1 MIYFTCFFFL
11 VHKVRGS
18 TNYSN
23 FMADLAL
30 VGLRWA
36 ASPIVKELLTKAS
49 AYLSVDMVREIE
61 RLQDTVLPQ
70 FELVIQAAQKSPHR
84 GKLESWLRRLKKAFY
99 DAEDLLDEHE
109 YNVLKAKAKSGKG
122 PLLRE
127 DESSSTAT
135 TVMKPFNSAINM
147 ARNLLPGNKRLI
159 TKMNELKNILEDAK
173 QLRELLG
180 LPHGNIAEW
189 PTAAPTGVATT
200 TSLPNS
206 KVFGRDGDRDR
217 IVDFLLGKT
226 TTAEAS
232 SAKYSGLAIV
242 GLGGMGK
249 STLAQYVYND
259 KRIEECFDI
268 RMWVC
273 ISRKLDV
280 HRHTREIMESAKK
293 GECPRVDNLDTL
305 QCKLRDI
312 LQESQK
318 FLLVLDDVWFEK
330 SHNETEW
337 ELFLAPLV
345 SKQSGSKVLV
355 TSRSETLPAAIC
367 CEQEHVIQ
375 LQNMDDTEFLA
386 LFKHHAFS
394 GAEIKDQLLRTKL
407 EDTAEEI
414 AKRLGQ
420 CPLAAKVLGSRLCR
434 KKDIAEWKAALKL
447 GDLSDPFTS
456 LLWSYEKLDPRLQRC
471 FLYCS
476 LFPKGHRY
484 ESNELV
490 HLWVAEGFV
499 DSCNL
504 SRRTLE
510 EVGMDYFNDMVSGS
524 FFQLVSQMYRGSYY
538 VMHDILHDFAE
549 SLSREDCFR
558 LEDDNVTE
566 IPCTVRH
573 LSVHVQS
580 MQKHKQI
587 ICKLYHLR
595 TIICLDPLMDGLS
608 DIFDGM
614 LRNQR
619 KLRVLSLSF
628 YNSSKLP
635 ESIGELKH
643 LRYLNLIRTLV
654 SELPTSLCTLYHL
667 QLLWLNHMVEN
678 LPDKLC
684 NLRNLR
690 HLGAYSSDAYDF
702 VNERPICQ
710 ILNIGKLTSLQH
722 IYVFSVQKKQGYELR
737 QLKDL
742 NELGGS
748 LRVKNLEN
756 VIGKDEAVESKL
768 YLKSRLKELALE
780 WSSENGMDAMD
791 ILEGLRPPPQLS
803 KLTIEGY
810 RSDTYPGWLL
820 ERSYFENLESFELS
834 NCSLLEGLP
843 PDTELLRNCSRLR
856 INSVPNLKE
865 LSNLPVGLTDLS
877 IDCCPLLMFITNN
890 ELGQHDLRE
899 NIIMKAD
906 DLASKLALM
915 WEVDSGV
922 IRRVLSKDYSSLKQL
937 VTLMM
942 DDDISKHL
950 QIIESGL
957 EESEDKVWM
966 KENIIKA
973 WLFCHEQRIRFI
985 YGRTMEIP
993 LVLPSGLCELSL
1005 SSCSIT
1011 DEALAIC
1018 LGGLTSLRTLQLEYN
1033 MALTTLPSEKV
1044 FEHLTKLDRL
1054 VVIGCLCLKSLG
1066 GLRAAPSLSCFNCW
1080 GCPSL
1085 ELARGAEL
1093 MPLNLDME
1101 LSILGCILA
1110 ADSFINGLPH
1120 LNHLSIYVCRSS
1132 PSLSIGHLTSL
1143 ESLCLNGLPD
1153 LCFVEGLSSL
1163 HLKHLSLV
1171 DVANLTAKCISQFR
1185 VQESLTVSSSVFL
1198 NHMLMAEGFTA
1209 PPYLTLSDC
1218 KEPSVSFEEPANL
1231 SSVKH
1236 LNFSWCKTESL
1247 PRNLKS
1253 VSSLESL
1260 SIEHCPNITSLPD
1273 LPSSLQRITI
1283 LYCPVLMKNCQ
1294 EPDGESWPKISH
1306 VRWKSFLPR
1315 PHHFEIN
1322 EKAP

>member
-1 MIYFTCFFFL
+1 
-11 VHKVRGS
+11 
-18 TNYSN
+18 
-23 FMADLAL
+23 MADFALA
-30 VGLRWA
+30 GLRWA
-36 ASPIVKELLTKAS
+36 ASPIVNELLTKAS
-49 AYLSVDMVREIE
+49 AYLSLDMVREIQ
-61 RLQDTVLPQ
+61 RLEATVLPQ

-84 GKLESWLRRLKKAFY
+84 GILEAWLRRLKEAYY

-109 YNVLKAKAKSGKG
+109 YNVLEGKAKSGKS
-122 PLLRE
+122 LLLGE
-127 DESSSTAT
+127 HGSSSTAT
-135 TVMKPFNSAINM
+135 TVTKPFHAAMSR
-147 ARNLLPGNKRLI
+147 ARNLLPQNRRLI
-159 TKMNELKNILEDAK
+159 SKMNELKAILTEAQ
-173 QLRELLG
+173 QLRDLLG
-180 LPHGNIAEW
+180 LPHGNTIGW
-189 PTAAPTGVATT
+189 PAAAPTSVPTT
-200 TSLPNS
+200 TSLPTS
-206 KVFGRDGDRDR
+206 KVFGRDRDRDR

-355 TSRSETLPAAIC
+355 TSRSKTLPAAIC
-367 CEQEHVIQ
+367 CEQEHVIH
-375 LQNMDDTEFLA
+375 LENMDDTEFLA

-476 LFPKGHRY
+476 LFPKGHGYRP
-484 ESNELV
+484 EELV

-499 DSCNL
+499 GSCNL

-510 EVGMDYFNDMVSGS
+510 EAGMDYFNDMVSGS
-524 FFQLVSQMYRGSYY
+524 FFQRYGRYY

-595 TIICLDPLMDGLS
+595 TIICIDPLMDGPS

-684 NLRNLR
+684 NLRKLR
-690 HLGAYSSDAYDF
+690 HLGAYSSYANDS
-702 VNERPICQ
+702 VNETPICQ

-722 IYVFSVQKKQGYELR
+722 IYVFYVQKKQGYELR
-737 QLKDL
+737 QMKDL

-748 LRVKNLEN
+748 LIVKNLEN
-756 VIGKDEAVESKL
+756 VIRKDEAVESKL

-780 WSSENGMDAMD
+780 WSSKNGMDAMD

-820 ERSYFENLESFELS
+820 ERSYFENLESFQLS

-856 INSVPNLKE
+856 INFVPNLKE
-865 LSNLPVGLTDLS
+865 LSNLPAGLTDLS
-877 IDCCPLLMFITNN
+877 IGWCPLLMFITNN

-899 NIIMKAD
+899 NIIMKAA

-915 WEVDSGV
+915 WEVDSGKEV
-922 IRRVLSKDYSSLKQL
+922 RRVLFEDYVSLIRL
-937 VTLMM
+937 MTLMM

-950 QIIESGL
+950 QIIGSVL
-957 EESEDKVWM
+957 VPEERED

-985 YGRTMEIP
+985 YGRAMEMP

-1018 LGGLTSLRTLQLEYN
+1018 LGGLTSLRTLQLKYN

-1054 VVIGCLCLKSLG
+1054 VVSGCLCLKSLG

-1080 GCPSL
+1080 DCPSL

-1093 MPLNLDME
+1093 MPLNLASN

-1120 LNHLSIYVCRSS
+1120 LKHLSIDVCRCS

-1163 HLKHLSLV
+1163 HLKRLSLV
-1171 DVANLTAKCISQFR
+1171 DVANLTAKCISPFR
-1185 VQESLTVSSSVFL
+1185 VQESLTVSSSVLL

-1209 PPYLTLSDC
+1209 PPNLTLLDC

-1236 LNFSWCKTESL
+1236 LHFSCCETESL

-1260 SIEHCPNITSLPD
+1260 SIERCPNIASLPD

-1283 LYCPVLMKNCQ
+1283 LNCPVLMKNCQ

-1306 VRWKSFLPR
+1306 VRWKSFPPKSIWLP
-1315 PHHFEIN
+1315 
-1322 EKAP
+1322 

>member
-1 MIYFTCFFFL
+1 
-11 VHKVRGS
+11 
-18 TNYSN
+18 
-23 FMADLAL
+23 MADLAL

-36 ASPIVKELLTKAS
+36 ASPIVNELLTKAS

-84 GKLESWLRRLKKAFY
+84 GKLESWLRRLKEAFY

-135 TVMKPFNSAINM
+135 TVMKPFHSAMNR
-147 ARNLLPGNKRLI
+147 ARNLLPGNRRLI
-159 TKMNELKNILEDAK
+159 SKMNELKAILTEAK
-173 QLRELLG
+173 QLRDLLG
-180 LPHGNIAEW
+180 LPHGNTVEW
-189 PTAAPTGVATT
+189 PAAAPTSVPTT
-200 TSLPNS
+200 TSLPTS
-206 KVFGRDGDRDR
+206 KVFGRDRDRDR
-217 IVDFLLGKT
+217 IVKFLLGKT

-232 SAKYSGLAIV
+232 STKYSGLAIV

-259 KRIEECFDI
+259 KRIEECFDV
-268 RMWVC
+268 RMWIC

-280 HRHTREIMESAKK
+280 HRHTREIIESAKK

-355 TSRSETLPAAIC
+355 TSRSETLPSAIC
-367 CEQEHVIQ
+367 CEQEHVIH
-375 LQNMDDTEFLA
+375 LENMDDTEFLA

-414 AKRLGQ
+414 AKRLRQ

-434 KKDIAEWKAALKL
+434 KKDIAEWKAALKI

-476 LFPKGHRY
+476 LFPKGHGYRP
-484 ESNELV
+484 EELV

-499 DSCNL
+499 GSCNL

-510 EVGMDYFNDMVSGS
+510 EVGMDYFNDMVSVS
-524 FFQLVSQMYRGSYY
+524 FFQLVSQMYCDPYY
-538 VMHDILHDFAE
+538 VMHDILHNFAE

-595 TIICLDPLMDGLS
+595 TIICIHPLMDGPS

-684 NLRNLR
+684 NLRKLR
-690 HLGAYSSDAYDF
+690 HLGAYSCYAYDF
-702 VNERPICQ
+702 VDEKPICQ

-780 WSSENGMDAMD
+780 WSFENGMDAMD

-803 KLTIEGY
+803 KLTIQGY

-820 ERSYFENLESFELS
+820 ERSYFENLESFELI

-856 INSVPNLKE
+856 INFVPNLKE
-865 LSNLPVGLTDLS
+865 LSNLPAGLTDLS
-877 IDCCPLLMFITNN
+877 IDWCPLLMFITNN

-915 WEVDSGV
+915 WEVDSGNEV
-922 IRRVLSKDYSSLKQL
+922 RGILWEDYLSLKQL
-937 VTLMM
+937 MTLMM

-950 QIIESGL
+950 QIIKSGL
-957 EESEDKVWM
+957 VEREDKVWM
-966 KENIIKA
+966 KESIIQA

-985 YGRTMEIP
+985 YGRTMEMP
-993 LVLPSGLCELSL
+993 LVLPSGLCKLYL

-1018 LGGLTSLRTLQLEYN
+1018 LGGLTSLRTLQLVYN

-1054 VVIGCLCLKSLG
+1054 ILNGCWCLKSLG
-1066 GLRAAPSLSCFNCW
+1066 GLRAAPSLSYLHCLD
-1080 GCPSL
+1080 CPSL

-1093 MPLNLDME
+1093 MPLNLASN
-1101 LSILGCILA
+1101 LSIRGCILA

-1120 LNHLSIYVCRSS
+1120 LKHLSIDVCRSS
-1132 PSLSIGHLTSL
+1132 PSLSIGHLTSI
-1143 ESLCLNGLPD
+1143 ESLRLNGLPD
-1153 LCFVEGLSSL
+1153 LYFVEGLSSL
-1163 HLKHLSLV
+1163 HLKHLHLV

-1185 VQESLTVSSSVFL
+1185 VQESLTVSSSVLL

-1209 PPYLTLSDC
+1209 PPNLTLSDC
-1218 KEPSVSFEEPANL
+1218 KEPSVSFEEPANI
-1231 SSVKH
+1231 SSVKC
-1236 LNFSWCKTESL
+1236 LNFSFCEMESL

-1253 VSSLESL
+1253 LSSLESL
-1260 SIEHCPNITSLPD
+1260 SIGSCRNIASLPD
-1273 LPSSLQRITI
+1273 LPSSLQRISI
-1283 LYCPVLMKNCQ
+1283 SGCPVLKKNCQ

-1306 VRWKSFLPR
+1306 LRWK
-1315 PHHFEIN
+1315 HID
-1322 EKAP
+1322 

>member
-1 MIYFTCFFFL
+1 
-11 VHKVRGS
+11 
-18 TNYSN
+18 
-23 FMADLAL
+23 MADLAL
-30 VGLRWA
+30 AGLRWA
-36 ASPIVKELLTKAS
+36 ASPIVNELLTKAS
-49 AYLSVDMVREIE
+49 AYLSVDMVREIQ
-61 RLQDTVLPQ
+61 RLEATVLPQ

-84 GKLESWLRRLKKAFY
+84 GILEAWLRRLKEAYY

-109 YNVLKAKAKSGKG
+109 YNVLEGKAKRGKS
-122 PLLRE
+122 LLLGE
-127 DESSSTAT
+127 HGSSSTAT
-135 TVMKPFNSAINM
+135 TVMKPFHAAMSR
-147 ARNLLPGNKRLI
+147 ARNLLPQNRRLI
-159 TKMNELKNILEDAK
+159 SKMNELKAILTEAQ
-173 QLRELLG
+173 QLRDLLG
-180 LPHGNIAEW
+180 LPHGNTVGW
-189 PTAAPTGVATT
+189 PAAAPTTVPTT
-200 TSLPNS
+200 TSLPTS
-206 KVFGRDGDRDR
+206 KVFGRDRDRDR

-259 KRIEECFDI
+259 KRIEECFDV

-355 TSRSETLPAAIC
+355 TSQRETLPAAIC
-367 CEQEHVIQ
+367 CEQEHVIH
-375 LQNMDDTEFLA
+375 LQNMD
-386 LFKHHAFS
+386 
-394 GAEIKDQLLRTKL
+394 
-407 EDTAEEI
+407 EEI

-434 KKDIAEWKAALKL
+434 KKDIAEWKAALKI
-447 GDLSDPFTS
+447 GDLSDPFIS
-456 LLWSYEKLDPRLQRC
+456 LLWSYEKLDPHLQRC

-476 LFPKGHRY
+476 LFPKGHRF
-484 ESNELV
+484 EPDELV

-499 DSCNL
+499 GSCNL
-504 SRRTLE
+504 SRTLE

-524 FFQLVSQMYRGSYY
+524 FFQ
-538 VMHDILHDFAE
+538 
-549 SLSREDCFR
+549 
-558 LEDDNVTE
+558 
-566 IPCTVRH
+566 
-573 LSVHVQS
+573 S

-595 TIICLDPLMDGLS
+595 TIICIDPLMDGPS

-628 YNSSKLP
+628 YSSSKLP

-684 NLRNLR
+684 NLRKLR
-690 HLGAYSSDAYDF
+690 HLGAYVNDF
-702 VNERPICQ
+702 AIEKPICQ
-710 ILNIGKLTSLQH
+710 IVNIGKLTSLQH

-865 LSNLPVGLTDLS
+865 LSNLPAGLTDLS
-877 IDCCPLLMFITNN
+877 INWCPLLMFITNN
-890 ELGQHDLRE
+890 ELGQHD
-899 NIIMKAD
+899 
-906 DLASKLALM
+906 
-915 WEVDSGV
+915 
-922 IRRVLSKDYSSLKQL
+922 
-937 VTLMM
+937 
-942 DDDISKHL
+942 
-950 QIIESGL
+950 
-957 EESEDKVWM
+957 
-966 KENIIKA
+966 
-973 WLFCHEQRIRFI
+973 
-985 YGRTMEIP
+985 
-993 LVLPSGLCELSL
+993 
-1005 SSCSIT
+1005 
-1011 DEALAIC
+1011 
-1018 LGGLTSLRTLQLEYN
+1018 
-1033 MALTTLPSEKV
+1033 
-1044 FEHLTKLDRL
+1044 
-1054 VVIGCLCLKSLG
+1054 
-1066 GLRAAPSLSCFNCW
+1066 
-1080 GCPSL
+1080 
-1085 ELARGAEL
+1085 
-1093 MPLNLDME
+1093 
-1101 LSILGCILA
+1101 
-1110 ADSFINGLPH
+1110 
-1120 LNHLSIYVCRSS
+1120 
-1132 PSLSIGHLTSL
+1132 
-1143 ESLCLNGLPD
+1143 
-1153 LCFVEGLSSL
+1153 
-1163 HLKHLSLV
+1163 
-1171 DVANLTAKCISQFR
+1171 
-1185 VQESLTVSSSVFL
+1185 
-1198 NHMLMAEGFTA
+1198 
-1209 PPYLTLSDC
+1209 
-1218 KEPSVSFEEPANL
+1218 
-1231 SSVKH
+1231 
-1236 LNFSWCKTESL
+1236 
-1247 PRNLKS
+1247 
-1253 VSSLESL
+1253 
-1260 SIEHCPNITSLPD
+1260 
-1273 LPSSLQRITI
+1273 
-1283 LYCPVLMKNCQ
+1283 
-1294 EPDGESWPKISH
+1294 
-1306 VRWKSFLPR
+1306 
-1315 PHHFEIN
+1315 
-1322 EKAP
+1322 

>member
-1 MIYFTCFFFL
+1 MDWSWLRIILFL
-11 VHKVRGS
+11 I
-18 TNYSN
+18 
-23 FMADLAL
+23 
-30 VGLRWA
+30 LRN
-36 ASPIVKELLTKAS
+36 IIL
-49 AYLSVDMVREIE
+49 
-61 RLQDTVLPQ
+61 
-70 FELVIQAAQKSPHR
+70 SPHR
-84 GKLESWLRRLKKAFY
+84 GILEAWLRRLKEAYY

-109 YNVLKAKAKSGKG
+109 YNVLEGKAKSEKS
-122 PLLRE
+122 LLLGE
-127 DESSSTAT
+127 HGSSSTAT
-135 TVMKPFNSAINM
+135 TVMKPFHAAMSR
-147 ARNLLPGNKRLI
+147 ARNLLPQNRRLI
-159 TKMNELKNILEDAK
+159 SKMNELKAILTEAQ
-173 QLRELLG
+173 QLRDLLG
-180 LPHGNIAEW
+180 LPHGNTVEW
-189 PTAAPTGVATT
+189 PAAAPTSVPTT
-200 TSLPNS
+200 TSLPTS
-206 KVFGRDGDRDR
+206 KVFGRDRDRDR

-280 HRHTREIMESAKK
+280 HRHTREIIESAKK

-355 TSRSETLPAAIC
+355 TSRSKTLPAAIC
-367 CEQEHVIQ
+367 CEQEHVIH
-375 LQNMDDTEFLA
+375 LKNMDDTEFLA

-394 GAEIKDQLLRTKL
+394 GAEIKDQVLRTKL
-407 EDTAEEI
+407 EDTAVEI

-434 KKDIAEWKAALKL
+434 KKDIAEWKAALKI

-499 DSCNL
+499 GSCNL

-510 EVGMDYFNDMVSGS
+510 EVGMDYFNDMVSVS
-524 FFQLVSQMYRGSYY
+524 FFQLVFHIYCDSYY

-573 LSVHVQS
+573 LSIHVHS

-587 ICKLYHLR
+587 ICKLHHLR
-595 TIICLDPLMDGLS
+595 TIICIDPLMDGPS

-628 YNSSKLP
+628 YNSKNLP

-654 SELPTSLCTLYHL
+654 SELPRSLCTLYHL

-684 NLRNLR
+684 NLRKLR
-690 HLGAYSSDAYDF
+690 HLGAYSSYTHDF
-702 VNERPICQ
+702 VNEKPICQ

-780 WSSENGMDAMD
+780 WSSNNRMDAMD

-843 PDTELLRNCSRLR
+843 PDTELLRNCSMLC
-856 INSVPNLKE
+856 INFVPNLKE
-865 LSNLPVGLTDLS
+865 LSNLPASLAYLS
-877 IDCCPLLMFITNN
+877 IDRCPLLMFITNN
-890 ELGQHDLRE
+890 ELGQHDFRE
-899 NIIMKAD
+899 NIIMKAA

-915 WEVDSGV
+915 WEVDSGKEF
-922 IRRVLSKDYSSLKQL
+922 IRSVLSKDYSSLKQL
-937 VTLMM
+937 MTLMM

-957 EESEDKVWM
+957 EEREDKVWM

-985 YGRTMEIP
+985 YGRTMEMP
-993 LVLPSGLCELSL
+993 LVLPSGLRRLSL

-1018 LGGLTSLRTLQLEYN
+1018 LGGLTSPITVELEYN
-1033 MALTTLPSEKV
+1033 MALTTLPSEEV
-1044 FEHLTKLDRL
+1044 FEHLTKLDSLIVR
-1054 VVIGCLCLKSLG
+1054 GCWCLKSLG
-1066 GLRAAPSLSCFNCW
+1066 GLRAAPSLSYLNCLD
-1080 GCPSL
+1080 CPSL

-1093 MPLNLDME
+1093 MPLNLARN
-1101 LSILGCILA
+1101 LSIRGCILA
-1110 ADSFINGLPH
+1110 VDSFINGLPH
-1120 LNHLSIYVCRSS
+1120 LKHLSIDVCRSS

-1143 ESLCLNGLPD
+1143 QSLHLNGLPD
-1153 LCFVEGLSSL
+1153 LYFVEGLSSL
-1163 HLKHLSLV
+1163 HLKRLSLV

-1185 VQESLTVSSSVFL
+1185 VQESLTIARSRQFHL
-1198 NHMLMAEGFTA
+1198 
-1209 PPYLTLSDC
+1209 
-1218 KEPSVSFEEPANL
+1218 KNL
-1231 SSVKH
+1231 QISH
-1236 LNFSWCKTESL
+1236 
-1247 PRNLKS
+1247 
-1253 VSSLESL
+1253 
-1260 SIEHCPNITSLPD
+1260 
-1273 LPSSLQRITI
+1273 PSST
-1283 LYCPVLMKNCQ
+1283 
-1294 EPDGESWPKISH
+1294 
-1306 VRWKSFLPR
+1306 
-1315 PHHFEIN
+1315 
-1322 EKAP
+1322 

>member
-1 MIYFTCFFFL
+1 
-11 VHKVRGS
+11 
-18 TNYSN
+18 
-23 FMADLAL
+23 MADFALA
-30 VGLRWA
+30 GLRWA
-36 ASPIVKELLTKAS
+36 ASPIVNELLTKAS
-49 AYLSVDMVREIE
+49 AYLSLDMVREIQ
-61 RLQDTVLPQ
+61 RLEATVLPQ

-84 GKLESWLRRLKKAFY
+84 GILEAWLRRLKEAYY

-109 YNVLKAKAKSGKG
+109 YNVLEGKAKSGKS
-122 PLLRE
+122 LLLGE
-127 DESSSTAT
+127 HGSSSTAT
-135 TVMKPFNSAINM
+135 TVTKPFHAAMSR
-147 ARNLLPGNKRLI
+147 ARNLLPQNRRLI
-159 TKMNELKNILEDAK
+159 SKMNELKAILTEAQ
-173 QLRELLG
+173 QLRDLLG
-180 LPHGNIAEW
+180 LPHGNTIGW
-189 PTAAPTGVATT
+189 PAAAPTSVPTT
-200 TSLPNS
+200 TSLPTS
-206 KVFGRDGDRDR
+206 KVFGRDRDRDR

-355 TSRSETLPAAIC
+355 TSRSKTLPAAIC
-367 CEQEHVIQ
+367 CEQEHVIH
-375 LQNMDDTEFLA
+375 LENMDDTEFLA

-476 LFPKGHRY
+476 LFPKGHGYRP
-484 ESNELV
+484 EELV

-499 DSCNL
+499 GSCNL

-510 EVGMDYFNDMVSGS
+510 EAGMDYFNDMVSGS
-524 FFQLVSQMYRGSYY
+524 FFQRYGRYY

-595 TIICLDPLMDGLS
+595 TIICIDPLMDGPS

-684 NLRNLR
+684 NLRKLR
-690 HLGAYSSDAYDF
+690 HLGAYSSYANDS
-702 VNERPICQ
+702 VNETPICQ

-722 IYVFSVQKKQGYELR
+722 IYVFYVQKKQGYELR
-737 QLKDL
+737 QMKDL

-748 LRVKNLEN
+748 LIVKNLEN
-756 VIGKDEAVESKL
+756 VIRKDEAVESKL

-820 ERSYFENLESFELS
+820 ERSYFENLESFQLS

-856 INSVPNLKE
+856 INFVPNLKE
-865 LSNLPVGLTDLS
+865 LSNLPAGLTDLS
-877 IDCCPLLMFITNN
+877 IGWCPLLMFITNN

-899 NIIMKAD
+899 NIIMKAA

-915 WEVDSGV
+915 WEVDSGKEV
-922 IRRVLSKDYSSLKQL
+922 RRVLFEDYVSLIRL
-937 VTLMM
+937 MTLMM

-950 QIIESGL
+950 QIIGSVL
-957 EESEDKVWM
+957 VPEERED

-985 YGRTMEIP
+985 YGRAMEMP

-1018 LGGLTSLRTLQLEYN
+1018 LGGLTSLRTLQLKYN

-1054 VVIGCLCLKSLG
+1054 VVSGCLCLKSLG

-1080 GCPSL
+1080 DCPSL

-1093 MPLNLDME
+1093 MPLNLASN

-1120 LNHLSIYVCRSS
+1120 LKHLSIDVCRCS

-1163 HLKHLSLV
+1163 HLKRLSLV
-1171 DVANLTAKCISQFR
+1171 DVANLTAKCISPFR
-1185 VQESLTVSSSVFL
+1185 VQESLTVSSSVLL

-1209 PPYLTLSDC
+1209 PPNLTL
-1218 KEPSVSFEEPANL
+1218 
-1231 SSVKH
+1231 
-1236 LNFSWCKTESL
+1236 
-1247 PRNLKS
+1247 
-1253 VSSLESL
+1253 
-1260 SIEHCPNITSLPD
+1260 
-1273 LPSSLQRITI
+1273 
-1283 LYCPVLMKNCQ
+1283 
-1294 EPDGESWPKISH
+1294 
-1306 VRWKSFLPR
+1306 
-1315 PHHFEIN
+1315 
-1322 EKAP
+1322 

>member
-1 MIYFTCFFFL
+1 
-11 VHKVRGS
+11 
-18 TNYSN
+18 
-23 FMADLAL
+23 MADLAL

-84 GKLESWLRRLKKAFY
+84 GKLESWLRRLKEAFY

-135 TVMKPFNSAINM
+135 TVMKPFHSAMNR
-147 ARNLLPGNKRLI
+147 ARNLLPGNRRLI
-159 TKMNELKNILEDAK
+159 SKMNELKAILTEAK
-173 QLRELLG
+173 QLRDLLG
-180 LPHGNIAEW
+180 LPHGNTTEW
-189 PTAAPTGVATT
+189 PAAAPTHVPTT
-200 TSLPNS
+200 TSLPTS
-206 KVFGRDGDRDR
+206 KVFGRNSDRDR
-217 IVDFLLGKT
+217 IVKFLLGKT

-232 SAKYSGLAIV
+232 STKYSGLAIV

-259 KRIEECFDI
+259 KRIEECFDVRI
-268 RMWVC
+268 WIC

-280 HRHTREIMESAKK
+280 HRHTREIIESAKK

-367 CEQEHVIQ
+367 CEQEHVIH
-375 LQNMDDTEFLA
+375 LENMDDTEFLA

-394 GAEIKDQLLRTKL
+394 GAEIKDQLLRMKL
-407 EDTAEEI
+407 QDTAEEI

-420 CPLAAKVLGSRLCR
+420 CPLAAKVLGSRMCR
-434 KKDIAEWKAALKL
+434 RKDIAEWKAALKL

-456 LLWSYEKLDPRLQRC
+456 LLWSYEKLDPCLQRC

-476 LFPKGHRY
+476 LFPKGHGYRP
-484 ESNELV
+484 EELV
-490 HLWVAEGFV
+490 HLWVAEGFIG
-499 DSCNL
+499 SCNL

-510 EVGMDYFNDMVSGS
+510 EVGMDYFNDMVSVS
-524 FFQLVSQMYRGSYY
+524 FFQRYGWYY

-573 LSVHVQS
+573 LSVRVES
-580 MQKHKQI
+580 MQKHKEI
-587 ICKLYHLR
+587 IYKLHHLR
-595 TIICLDPLMDGLS
+595 TVICIDSLMDNAS
-608 DIFDGM
+608 IIFDQM
-614 LRNQR
+614 LWNLK

-628 YNSSKLP
+628 HNSNKLP
-635 ESIGELKH
+635 KSVGELKH
-643 LRYLNLIRTLV
+643 LRYLDLNRTSV
-654 SELPTSLCTLYHL
+654 FELPRSLCALWHL
-667 QLLWLNHMVEN
+667 QLLQLNGMVER
-678 LPDKLC
+678 LPNKVC
-684 NLRNLR
+684 NLSKLR
-690 HLGAYSSDAYDF
+690 YLRGYKD
-702 VNERPICQ
+702 Q
-710 ILNIGKLTSLQH
+710 IPNIGKLTSLQQ
-722 IYVFSVQKKQGYELR
+722 IYDFSVQKKQGYELR

-748 LRVKNLEN
+748 LHVQNLEN
-756 VIGKDEAVESKL
+756 VIGKDEALASKL
-768 YLKSRLKELALE
+768 YLKSRLKELILE
-780 WSSENGMDAMD
+780 WSSENGMDAMNILHLD
-791 ILEGLRPPPQLS
+791 VLEGLRPPPQLS

-843 PDTELLRNCSRLR
+843 PDTELVRNCSRLR
-856 INSVPNLKE
+856 INIVPNLKE

-877 IDCCPLLMFITNN
+877 IDYCPLLMFITNN

-906 DLASKLALM
+906 DLASKLALT
-915 WEVDSGV
+915 WEVDSGKV
-922 IRRVLSKDYSSLKQL
+922 RRVLSKDYSSLKQL
-937 VTLMM
+937 MTLMM

-957 EESEDKVWM
+957 EEREDKVWM

-985 YGRTMEIP
+985 YGRTMDMP
-993 LVLPSGLCELSL
+993 LVLPSRLCELSL

-1018 LGGLTSLRTLQLEYN
+1018 LGGLTSLSNLKLKYN

-1044 FEHLTKLDRL
+1044 FEHLTKLDTL
-1054 VVIGCLCLKSLG
+1054 VVTGCLCLKSMG
-1066 GLRAAPSLSCFNCW
+1066 GLRAAPSLSFFYCSD
-1080 GCPSL
+1080 CPFL

-1093 MPLNLDME
+1093 MPLNLDGD
-1101 LSILGCILA
+1101 LHIRGCILA

-1120 LNHLSIYVCRSS
+1120 LKHLSFDVCRSS

-1143 ESLCLNGLPD
+1143 ESLRLNGLPD
-1153 LCFVEGLSSL
+1153 LYSVEGLSAL
-1163 HLKHLSLV
+1163 HLKYLTLQ
-1171 DVANLTAKCISQFR
+1171 DVANHTVKCISQFR
-1185 VQESLTVSSSVFL
+1185 VQESLTVSTSVLL
-1198 NHMLMAEGFTA
+1198 NHMLMAEGFTV
-1209 PPYLTLSDC
+1209 PPNLDLSYC

-1231 SSVKH
+1231 SSVKC
-1236 LNFSWCKTESL
+1236 LGFWYCKTESL

-1253 VSSLESL
+1253 LSSLESL
-1260 SIEHCPNITSLPD
+1260 SIGCCPNIASLPD
-1273 LPSSLQRITI
+1273 MPSSLQRISI
-1283 LYCPVLMKNCQ
+1283 VNCPVLKKNCQ

-1306 VRWKSFLPR
+1306 LRRTHLLL
-1315 PHHFEIN
+1315 
-1322 EKAP
+1322 

>member
-1 MIYFTCFFFL
+1 
-11 VHKVRGS
+11 
-18 TNYSN
+18 
-23 FMADLAL
+23 MADFALA
-30 VGLRWA
+30 GLRWA
-36 ASPIVKELLTKAS
+36 ASPIVNELLTKAS
-49 AYLSVDMVREIE
+49 AYLSLDMVREIQ
-61 RLQDTVLPQ
+61 RLEATVLPQ

-84 GKLESWLRRLKKAFY
+84 GILEAWLRRLKEAYY

-109 YNVLKAKAKSGKG
+109 YNVLEGKAKSGKS
-122 PLLRE
+122 LLLGE
-127 DESSSTAT
+127 HGSSSTAT
-135 TVMKPFNSAINM
+135 TVTKPFHAAMSR
-147 ARNLLPGNKRLI
+147 ARNLLPQNRRLI
-159 TKMNELKNILEDAK
+159 SKMNELKAILTEAQ
-173 QLRELLG
+173 QLRDLLG
-180 LPHGNIAEW
+180 LPHGNTIGW
-189 PTAAPTGVATT
+189 PAAAPTSVPTT
-200 TSLPNS
+200 TSLPTS
-206 KVFGRDGDRDR
+206 KVFGRDRDRDR

-355 TSRSETLPAAIC
+355 TSRSKTLPAAIC
-367 CEQEHVIQ
+367 CEQEHVIH
-375 LQNMDDTEFLA
+375 LENMDDTEFLA

-476 LFPKGHRY
+476 LFPKGHGYRP
-484 ESNELV
+484 EELV

-499 DSCNL
+499 GSCNL

-510 EVGMDYFNDMVSGS
+510 EAGMDYFNDMVSGS
-524 FFQLVSQMYRGSYY
+524 FFQRYGRYY

-595 TIICLDPLMDGLS
+595 TIICIDPLMDGPS

-654 SELPTSLCTLYHL
+654 SELPTSLCTFYHL

-684 NLRNLR
+684 NLRKLR
-690 HLGAYSSDAYDF
+690 HLGAYSSYANDS
-702 VNERPICQ
+702 VNETPICQ

-722 IYVFSVQKKQGYELR
+722 IYVFYVQKKQGYELR
-737 QLKDL
+737 QMKDL

-748 LRVKNLEN
+748 LIVKNLEN
-756 VIGKDEAVESKL
+756 VIRKDEAVESKL

-820 ERSYFENLESFELS
+820 ERSYFENLESFQLS

-856 INSVPNLKE
+856 INFVPNLKG
-865 LSNLPVGLTDLS
+865 LSNLPAGLTDLS
-877 IDCCPLLMFITNN
+877 IGWCPLLMFITNN

-899 NIIMKAD
+899 NIIMKAA

-915 WEVDSGV
+915 WEVDSGKEV
-922 IRRVLSKDYSSLKQL
+922 RRVLFEDYVSLIRL
-937 VTLMM
+937 MTLMM

-950 QIIESGL
+950 QIIGSVL
-957 EESEDKVWM
+957 VPEERED

-985 YGRTMEIP
+985 YGRAMEMP

-1018 LGGLTSLRTLQLEYN
+1018 LGGLTSLRTLQLKYN

-1054 VVIGCLCLKSLG
+1054 VVSGCLCLKSLG

-1080 GCPSL
+1080 DCPSL

-1093 MPLNLDME
+1093 MPLNLASN

-1120 LNHLSIYVCRSS
+1120 LKHLSIDVCRCS

-1163 HLKHLSLV
+1163 HLKRLSLV
-1171 DVANLTAKCISQFR
+1171 DVANLTAKCISPFR
-1185 VQESLTVSSSVFL
+1185 VQESLTVSSSVLL

-1209 PPYLTLSDC
+1209 PPNLTLLDC

-1236 LNFSWCKTESL
+1236 LHFSCCETESL

-1260 SIEHCPNITSLPD
+1260 SIERCPNIASLPD

-1283 LYCPVLMKNCQ
+1283 LNCPVLMKNCQ

-1306 VRWKSFLPR
+1306 VRWKSFPPKSIWLP
-1315 PHHFEIN
+1315 
-1322 EKAP
+1322 

>member
-1 MIYFTCFFFL
+1 
-11 VHKVRGS
+11 
-18 TNYSN
+18 
-23 FMADLAL
+23 MADLAL
-30 VGLRWA
+30 AGLRWA
-36 ASPIVKELLTKAS
+36 ASPIVNELLTKAS
-49 AYLSVDMVREIE
+49 AYLSVDMVREIQ
-61 RLQDTVLPQ
+61 RLEATVLPQ

-84 GKLESWLRRLKKAFY
+84 GILEAWLRRLKEAYY

-109 YNVLKAKAKSGKG
+109 YNILEGKAKSGKS
-122 PLLRE
+122 LLLGE
-127 DESSSTAT
+127 HGSSSTAT
-135 TVMKPFNSAINM
+135 TVTKPFHAAMSR
-147 ARNLLPGNKRLI
+147 ARNLLPQNRRLI
-159 TKMNELKNILEDAK
+159 SKMNELKAILTEAQ
-173 QLRELLG
+173 QLRDLLG
-180 LPHGNIAEW
+180 LPHGNTFGW
-189 PTAAPTGVATT
+189 PAAAPTSVPTT
-200 TSLPNS
+200 TSLPTS
-206 KVFGRDGDRDR
+206 KVFGRDRDRDR

-280 HRHTREIMESAKK
+280 HRHTREIIESAKK

-330 SHNETEW
+330 SDTETEW
-337 ELFLAPLV
+337 ELLLAPLV

-355 TSRSETLPAAIC
+355 TTRRETLPAAVC
-367 CEQEHVIQ
+367 CEQVVH
-375 LQNMDDTEFLA
+375 LKNLDDTELLA

-394 GAEIKDQLLRTKL
+394 GAEIKDQLLHTKF
-407 EDTAEEI
+407 EHTTEEI

-484 ESNELV
+484 DPNQLV

-499 DSCNL
+499 GSCNL

-510 EVGMDYFNDMVSGS
+510 EAGMDYFNDMVSGS
-524 FFQLVSQMYRGSYY
+524 FFQWYGRYY

-558 LEDDNVTE
+558 LKDDNVTE

-595 TIICLDPLMDGLS
+595 TIICIDPLMDGPS

-628 YNSSKLP
+628 YNSKNLP

-643 LRYLNLIRTLV
+643 LRYLDLNRTSV
-654 SELPTSLCTLYHL
+654 FELPRSLCALWHL
-667 QLLWLNHMVEN
+667 QLLQLNGMVERVPN
-678 LPDKLC
+678 KVC
-684 NLRNLR
+684 NLSKLWDLQG
-690 HLGAYSSDAYDF
+690 HMD
-702 VNERPICQ
+702 Q
-710 ILNIGKLTSLQH
+710 IPNIGKLTSLQH
-722 IYVFSVQKKQGYELR
+722 IHDFSVQKKQGYELR

-748 LRVKNLEN
+748 LHVQNLEN
-756 VIGKDEAVESKL
+756 VIGKDEALASKL
-768 YLKSRLKELALE
+768 YLKSRLKELTLE
-780 WSSENGMDAMD
+780 WSSENGMDAMNILHLD
-791 ILEGLRPPPQLS
+791 VLEGLRPPPQLS
-803 KLTIEGY
+803 KLTIKGY
-810 RSDTYPGWLL
+810 KSDTYPGWLL
-820 ERSYFENLESFELS
+820 ERSYFKNLERFELN

-843 PDTELLRNCSRLR
+843 PDTELLQHCSRLR
-856 INSVPNLKE
+856 IKIVPNLKE
-865 LSNLPVGLTDLS
+865 LSNLPAGLTDLS
-877 IDCCPLLMFITNN
+877 IDWCPLLMFITNN

-899 NIIMKAD
+899 NIITKAD

-915 WEVDSGV
+915 WEVDSGKEV
-922 IRRVLSKDYSSLKQL
+922 RSVLSKDYSSLKQL
-937 VTLMM
+937 MTLMI
-942 DDDISKHL
+942 DDDMSKHL
-950 QIIESGL
+950 QIIETGL
-957 EESEDKVWM
+957 EEGDKVWM

-973 WLFCHEQRIRFI
+973 WLFCHEQRIRFT
-985 YGRTMEIP
+985 YGRAME
-993 LVLPSGLCELSL
+993 LQVVLPLGLCKLSL
-1005 SSCSIT
+1005 SSCNII

-1018 LGGLTSLRTLQLEYN
+1018 LEGLTSLATLELEYD
-1033 MALTTLPSEKV
+1033 MALITLPSEEV
-1044 FEHLTKLDRL
+1044 FQHLTKLDML
-1054 VVIGCLCLKSLG
+1054 VLSGCLCLKSLG
-1066 GLRAAPSLSCFNCW
+1066 GLRAAPSLSSFYCW
-1080 GCPSL
+1080 ECPSL

-1093 MPLNLDME
+1093 MPLNLARE
-1101 LSILGCILA
+1101 LNILGCILA

-1120 LNHLSIYVCRSS
+1120 LKHLSIDVCRSS

-1143 ESLCLNGLPD
+1143 ESLRLNGLPD
-1153 LCFVEGLSSL
+1153 LYFVEGLSSL
-1163 HLKHLSLV
+1163 HLKHLRLV

-1185 VQESLTVSSSVFL
+1185 VQESLTVSSSVLL

-1209 PPYLTLSDC
+1209 PPNLTLPAC

-1231 SSVKH
+1231 SSVKC
-1236 LNFSWCKTESL
+1236 LNFSFCEMESL

-1253 VSSLESL
+1253 LSSLESL
-1260 SIEHCPNITSLPD
+1260 SIGYCRNIASLPD
-1273 LPSSLQRITI
+1273 LPSSLQRISI
-1283 LYCPVLMKNCQ
+1283 SGCPVLKKNCQ

-1306 VRWKSFLPR
+1306 LRWKR
-1315 PHHFEIN
+1315 ID
-1322 EKAP
+1322 